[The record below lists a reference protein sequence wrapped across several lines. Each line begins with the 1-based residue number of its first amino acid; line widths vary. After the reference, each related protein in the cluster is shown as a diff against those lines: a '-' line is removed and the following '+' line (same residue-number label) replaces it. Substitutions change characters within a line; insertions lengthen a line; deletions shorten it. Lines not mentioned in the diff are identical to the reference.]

1 MPRPT
6 KEPPDKR
13 GKVISFRLKP
23 AQFEETEKKAKEVG
37 IGKASEYARQQTL
50 NGKASPPDPLYPLL
64 NALSRAGNL
73 VNQQMAIAHTDGR
86 IPPVL
91 ERMDEKLE
99 SAIDAV
105 LEMLE
110 QRRRA

>member
-1 MPRPT
+1 
-6 KEPPDKR
+6 
-13 GKVISFRLKP
+13 VSFRLREEEWQA
-23 AQFEETEKKAKEVG
+23 AQKKAGELQIRKV
-37 IGKASEYARQQTL
+37 SEFARQQTV

-73 VNQQMAIAHTDGR
+73 VNQQMSIAHTDGR

-99 SAIDAV
+99 TAIDAV
-105 LEMLE
+105 LEMLDR
-110 QRRRA
+110 RRRA